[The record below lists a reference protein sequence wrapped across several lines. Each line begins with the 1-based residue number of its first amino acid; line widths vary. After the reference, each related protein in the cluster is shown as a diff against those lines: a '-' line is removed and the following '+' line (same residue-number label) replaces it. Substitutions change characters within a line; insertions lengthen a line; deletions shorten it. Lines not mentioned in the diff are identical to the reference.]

1 MLVPSSESLP
11 CLALACL
18 PFFLDLASLLK
29 REVCGCMEVKS
40 ACGEECMQCSLVT
53 TKRCSE
59 L

>member
-40 ACGEECMQCSLVT
+40 A
-53 TKRCSE
+53 
-59 L
+59 